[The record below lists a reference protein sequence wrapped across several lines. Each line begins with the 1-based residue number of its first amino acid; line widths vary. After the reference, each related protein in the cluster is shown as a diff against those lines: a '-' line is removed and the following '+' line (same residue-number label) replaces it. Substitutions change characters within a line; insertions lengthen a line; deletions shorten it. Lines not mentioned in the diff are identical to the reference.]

1 MYPIAH
7 FKTITHHRHLV
18 MLYCFRAGIG
28 WQGLGHDLSKYA
40 PVEFISG
47 MRYYQGDRS
56 PNDAE
61 RKAKGISYAWLH
73 HKGRNKH
80 HIEYWIDYSRRT
92 GTMAGMEMPL
102 KYVVESVCDR
112 IAASK
117 VYGKTNYNDG
127 YALDYYMHSRPHY
140 LVHPKTDQLFI
151 EILTML
157 KENGE
162 DATFSAL
169 KQMIQRNKK

>member
-61 RKAKGISYAWLH
+61 RKAKGISYA
-73 HKGRNKH
+73 
-80 HIEYWIDYSRRT
+80 
-92 GTMAGMEMPL
+92 
-102 KYVVESVCDR
+102 
-112 IAASK
+112 
-117 VYGKTNYNDG
+117 
-127 YALDYYMHSRPHY
+127 
-140 LVHPKTDQLFI
+140 
-151 EILTML
+151 
-157 KENGE
+157 
-162 DATFSAL
+162 
-169 KQMIQRNKK
+169 